1 MDGEE
6 NILLLTAKSKGSLF
20 KGLHTLSFNS
30 WFHLGKE
37 EKLLVL
43 RAFVQVWMVHFQIQ
57 SL

>member
-1 MDGEE
+1 MEKK
-6 NILLLTAKSKGSLF
+6 IFCSLPLRAKDHFSKGYS
-20 KGLHTLSFNS
+20 LSFNS

-43 RAFVQVWMVHFQIQ
+43 RASVQVWMVHFQIQ